1 MSRARDMANLGAQAG
16 SGLDASD
23 ITTGT
28 LGAVTLGSSV
38 VFPAGKVV
46 GHTAVQHDQSST
58 QVLQSGAPSEL
69 DTDLRLTYTAKSSS
83 NKLLFQVYAW
93 FCSPSSDSLSWA
105 YVYNVTDSSI
115 VNSPSSNGS
124 RKTVHWSKR
133 VKSYDPND
141 FNDMNF
147 MVYADAP
154 SGAKTYTIYYGTEGK
169 EDQFFVSTLTSSSGV
184 TAPITFSLTEIQQ

>member
-1 MSRARDMANLGAQAG
+1 MANLGAQAG

-46 GHTAVQHDQSST
+46 GHTAVHHNQSST
-58 QVLQSGAPSEL
+58 QVLISGSIQEL

-83 NKLLFQVYAW
+83 NKLLFQVYGW
-93 FCSPSSDSLSWA
+93 FCSPNSDGLSWA
-105 YVYNVTDSSI
+105 YIYETTDGI
-115 VNSPSSNGS
+115 VNPPPANGS
-124 RKTVHWSKR
+124 RLQVHWSKR
-133 VKSYDPND
+133 VTASDAND
-141 FNDMNF
+141 FCDMNF

-169 EDQFFVSTLTSSSGV
+169 QDQFFVSTLGTSSGV
-184 TAPITFSLTEIQQ
+184 TAPIIFSLTEIQQ